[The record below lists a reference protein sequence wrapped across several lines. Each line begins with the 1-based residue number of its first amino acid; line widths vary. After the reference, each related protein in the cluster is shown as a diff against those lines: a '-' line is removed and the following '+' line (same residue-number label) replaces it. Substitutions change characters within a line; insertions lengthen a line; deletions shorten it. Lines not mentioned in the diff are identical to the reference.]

1 MSPQDSL
8 RALID
13 FSPLAII
20 SVTREGRVSV
30 WNPAAERLFGWQAAE
45 VLGHLNPI
53 VPAEAQAGY
62 QHDLEALFSGATIN
76 GKEAMRCHKDGR
88 RVEVCL
94 WAAPIRND
102 EGVITGTTA
111 ILQDITLQKENE
123 RKLSASQARQERT
136 EERLRQSEER
146 LRLAFE
152 ASKIGYWDWN
162 LITGEMVW
170 SPIAKAQAGLAEN
183 SPATL
188 DVLMNAVHSHDR
200 QLMQH
205 AIEDAVQNKSQYR
218 LEFRV
223 QWPDGSVHWRLASGR
238 AFYDSAGRPTRMTGI
253 AVDLDELKRAEAS
266 LELRAAALQAA
277 ANGIVITDSQGA
289 ILWANHAF
297 SELTGYSCDEAV
309 GLNPRVLKSGQHNQA
324 FYAEMWQ
331 TITSGQIWRGEL
343 INRRKDG
350 SLYAEEMTITPV
362 RSHEGEITNFIAIKQ
377 DVSERKRAES
387 ALREAEAKYRSMFE
401 DAAVGIYQCA
411 PDGSTLRVN
420 LALARLHGY
429 DSPEEMLAA
438 HPNIDGQLVNRQ
450 PGLVEEI
457 MRTNDEVGP
466 VTVELEVYCK
476 SGAKKW
482 ISVTSRAVRN
492 SAGQVQVYEGV
503 VQDITDRKRAEEE
516 VQFLAFYDSLTRLP
530 NRSLFLD
537 RAGIALASARRSRG
551 KIALLFLDLDRFKNI
566 NDSLGHKIGDL
577 LLREVAE
584 RLKSCVREEDTVAR
598 VGGDEYLVLLNPV
611 STGTAAMAVADRVRS
626 SLCQGFV
633 IQGHALSISC
643 SVGISIYPD
652 HATDTEALIKNADI
666 AMYCAKE
673 RGRNVVRMF
682 DQQMNTKLIEQIT
695 LENELHGA
703 LDRKEMSLVYQAQV
717 KADTERIVGCEA
729 LLRWNHPELGPVPPD
744 RFISVAENTGLIIPI
759 GEWVLRTACLQAKQ
773 WEAEGLRLPV
783 AVNVSGVQL
792 GERGFLDLVKSILVE
807 IQLAPELLEL
817 ELTESVLVSNGED
830 GLRLL
835 RGLTD
840 LGVKLSIDDFGT
852 GYSNLS
858 YLKLFP
864 IHKLKIAH
872 SFVRDLAHD
881 REDAAITEAIVAM
894 AKALNLQSVAEAV
907 ETAEQISFLRACH
920 CDVMQGFYFYRPL
933 PPKEFA
939 EVLRE
944 QVFGWQTL
952 PTAVCC
958 EQREVAAAG
967 AERIA
972 AYSLGSGEC

>member
-1 MSPQDSL
+1 VPSICTSPQDSL

-20 SVTREGRVSV
+20 SVTPEGRVSV

-53 VPAEAQAGY
+53 VPPEGQAGY
-62 QHDLEALFSGATIN
+62 HHDLEALSCGATIN
-76 GKEAMRCHKDGR
+76 GKETIRCRKDGH

-94 WAAPIRND
+94 WAAPLRND

-123 RKLSASQARQERT
+123 RKLSASQAKQERT
-136 EERLRQSEER
+136 EEQLRQSEER

-170 SPIAKAQAGLAEN
+170 SPSAKAQAGLAEN

-188 DVLMNAVHSHDR
+188 DVLMNAVHPHDR
-200 QLMQH
+200 QRMQH
-205 AIEDAVQNKSQYR
+205 AINDALQNKSQYR

-238 AFYDSAGRPTRMTGI
+238 AFYDGAGRPTRMTGI

-309 GLNPRVLKSGQHNQA
+309 GLNPRVLKSGQHDQA

-429 DSPEEMLAA
+429 DSPEAMLAA
-438 HPNIDGQLVNRQ
+438 HPNIDGQLVNKQ

-482 ISVTSRAVRN
+482 ISATSRAVRN

-537 RAGIALASARRSRG
+537 RAAIALAAARRTRG
-551 KIALLFLDLDRFKNI
+551 KIALLFLDLDHFKNI
-566 NDSLGHKIGDL
+566 NDSLGHKMGDAL
-577 LLREVAE
+577 LCEVAE
-584 RLKSCVREEDTVAR
+584 RLRSCLRAEDTVAR
-598 VGGDEYLVLLNPV
+598 VGGDEYLVLLNSV
-611 STGTAAMAVADRVRS
+611 SSGEAALAVADRIRRAIGRR
-626 SLCQGFV
+626 CV
-633 IQGHALSISC
+633 IDGQTLNVSC
-643 SVGISIYPD
+643 TVGISLFPD

-673 RGRNVVRMF
+673 RGRNLVRMF
-682 DQQMNTKLIEQIT
+682 DHNMNTMLIERIT
-695 LENELHGA
+695 LETELRGA
-703 LDRKEMSLVYQAQV
+703 LDRNEMSLVYQAQV
-717 KADTERIVGCEA
+717 SAVHRQIVGCEA
-729 LLRWNHPELGPVPPD
+729 LLRWNHPQLGSVPPD
-744 RFISVAENTGLIIPI
+744 RFIPVAENTGIIVVL
-759 GEWVLRTACLQAKQ
+759 GEWVLWSACHQAKR
-773 WEAEGLRLPV
+773 WEQQGMRLPV

-792 GERGFLDLVKSILVE
+792 RGGGFPETVKAILSE
-807 IQLAPELLEL
+807 TGLSPELLEL
-817 ELTESVLVSNGED
+817 ELTENMLVSNGEEA
-830 GLRLL
+830 LAQLHE
-835 RGLTD
+835 LTD
-840 LGVKLSIDDFGT
+840 MGVKLSIDDFGT

-858 YLKLFP
+858 YLKQFP
-864 IHKLKIAH
+864 IHKMKIDR
-872 SFVRDLAHD
+872 SFVRDLAYD
-881 REDAAITEAIVAM
+881 REDAAITQTVIAM
-894 AKALNLQSVAEAV
+894 ARTLHMQAVAEGV
-907 ETAEQISFLRACH
+907 ETAEQLAFLDACR
-920 CDVMQGFYFYRPL
+920 CDLLQGFYFYKPL
-933 PPKEFA
+933 PPEEFG
-939 EVLRE
+939 ETLRR
-944 QVFGWQTL
+944 QGFARNAL
-952 PTAVCC
+952 PPGIDSSD
-958 EQREVAAAG
+958 VALEAG
-967 AERIA
+967 STGM
-972 AYSLGSGEC
+972 AYQQP